1 MAHQQIHRMDTEDEV
16 ELHVDVINVGNV
28 NGVLSVLVR
37 PITAPA
43 LPDGVWLPEGFI
55 DYMYDL
61 KAGESNVL
69 YVPVSIAKDAG
80 LMERK

>member
-80 LMERK
+80 LMGR

>member
-16 ELHVDVINVGNV
+16 ELHVDVVNVGSV
-28 NGVLSVLVR
+28 NGILSVLVR
-37 PITAPA
+37 PITTPQ
-43 LPDGVWLPEGFI
+43 LDDPVWLPEGFI

-61 KAGESNVL
+61 EPGTPNVL

-80 LMERK
+80 LMGR

>member
-61 KAGESNVL
+61 APGEANVL

>member
-16 ELHVDVINVGNV
+16 ELHVDVVNIGNV

-37 PITAPA
+37 PITTPD

-61 KAGESNVL
+61 VAGAANVL

-80 LMERK
+80 LMNK

>member
-16 ELHVDVINVGNV
+16 ELHVDVVNIGNV

-37 PITAPA
+37 PITTPD

-55 DYMYDL
+55 DYMCDL
-61 KAGESNVL
+61 KVGEANVL

-80 LMERK
+80 LMGR

>member
-37 PITAPA
+37 PITRPDI
-43 LPDGVWLPEGFI
+43 PDGVWLPEGFI

-61 KAGESNVL
+61 APGEANVL
-69 YVPVSIAKDAG
+69 YVPVSIAKGAG
-80 LMERK
+80 LMGR